1 MASDLECYKPFV
13 ATMERLAGR
22 HTLGTVFSDFLTLAT
37 CSLHPQTLLSPG
49 LNPDPEN
56 EAQYLAVAGRYQREE
71 LNKMAELIGLLML
84 QASSRPYSDLLGD
97 YFTEHVTRGRN
108 GQFFTPDNICLM
120 MAKMVGGEACEGKTV
135 NDPACGSGRML
146 LAFAQDAPKNHFF
159 ASDVD
164 ANCARM
170 AALNFYLNGMT
181 GEVVQMNTLT
191 LEAWRAW
198 HINAGV
204 RGIQPIP
211 LEQALQ
217 VPRPARGKAPGA
229 AQSPVRVVPA
239 LPVATFPFV
248 ATPASTSGQLSFF

>member
-1 MASDLECYKPFV
+1 
-13 ATMERLAGR
+13 MERLAGR
-22 HTLGTVFSDFLTLAT
+22 HALETVFSDFLTLAT
-37 CSLHPQTLLSPG
+37 CSFHPQTVRSPG
-49 LNPDPEN
+49 VNPDLEN
-56 EAQYLAVAGRYQREE
+56 EGVYLAVAGRYQREE
-71 LNKMAELIGLLML
+71 LNTMAELMGLLIL
-84 QASSRPYSDLLGD
+84 QANSRPYSDLLGE

-108 GQFFTPDNICLM
+108 GQYFTPDSICLL
-120 MAKMVGGEACEGKTV
+120 MARMTMGECCEGKTV

-146 LAFAQDAPKNHFF
+146 LAFAEDAPKNHFF

-211 LEQALQ
+211 LERALQ
-217 VPRPARGKAPGA
+217 VPQPVLGRALGAQQLPGRV
-229 AQSPVRVVPA
+229 VRVVPA
-239 LPVATFPFV
+239 AVVPEVA
-248 ATPASTSGQLSFF
+248 PAASIGQLSFF

>member
-1 MASDLECYKPFV
+1 MNSDLVYYKPFV

-22 HTLGTVFSDFLTLAT
+22 HSLERVFADFLTLAT
-37 CSLHPQTLLSPG
+37 CAYHPQTLVSPG
-49 LNPDPEN
+49 LNPDAEN
-56 EAQYLAVAGRYQREE
+56 EAEYLAVAGRYKREE
-71 LNKMAELIGLLML
+71 LDKMAELLGLLMF
-84 QASSRPYSDLLGD
+84 QANAKPYSDLLGE

-108 GQFFTPDNICLM
+108 GQYFTPDSICLLIARM
-120 MAKMVGGEACEGKTV
+120 TAGEACEGKTV

-164 ANCARM
+164 QQCARM

-181 GEVVQMNTLT
+181 GEVVVMNTLT

-211 LEQALQ
+211 LERALQ
-217 VPRPARGKAPGA
+217 VPRPAQEGRAPGA
-229 AQSPVRVVPA
+229 PQSPVRVVPA
-239 LPVATFPFV
+239 AIVAPVPL
-248 ATPASTSGQLSFF
+248 ASTSGQLSFF